1 MKKILKYQLGRN
13 GEIVKCTGKFE
24 RVLSIMTQNGIPH
37 IWIEENEDAE
47 EITASII
54 AVGTGMEFPAELI
67 GYLGS
72 AIDGFGYVWHY
83 YWFIAPEEE
92 ETAEEE
98 TEE

>member
-37 IWIEENEDAE
+37 IWIEENEEAE

-54 AVGTGMEFPAELI
+54 AVRTGMEFPAELT

-83 YWFIAPEEE
+83 YWFIEATTEE
-92 ETAEEE
+92 ETKE
-98 TEE
+98 